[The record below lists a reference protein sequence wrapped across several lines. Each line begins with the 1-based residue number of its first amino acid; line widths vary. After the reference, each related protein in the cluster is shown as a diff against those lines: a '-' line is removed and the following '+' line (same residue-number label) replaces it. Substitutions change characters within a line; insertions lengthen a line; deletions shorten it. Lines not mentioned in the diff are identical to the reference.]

1 MELLNKIHF
10 TSDFI
15 NKRIGEFKADIAIQL
30 GTGMTSGFSG
40 LNIHEQI
47 PYVEI
52 PHFQKSTAPSHKG
65 QMIFGTI
72 QGKNII
78 ILDGRFHYYEGY
90 TMQEVV
96 FPVYTMKYL
105 GVQNLILTNAS
116 GSVDP
121 ELKEGDI
128 VIITD
133 HINLHH
139 DNPLRGVNDETIGPR
154 FPGMGYAY
162 DSEVIKKIRH
172 CALKEKILI
181 KEGIYLGLSGP
192 NFETP
197 AEYRMARILGANIVG
212 MSTIPEVLA
221 ANHCRLKVNAISLVS
236 NQYDDAHPQ
245 EEAELEGVLN
255 VVKNNSK
262 DLMRLLISV
271 TQSL

>member
-30 GTGMTSGFSG
+30 GTGMTSEFSG
-40 LNIHEQI
+40 LNILEQI

-139 DNPLRGVNDETIGPR
+139 DNPLRGV
-154 FPGMGYAY
+154 
-162 DSEVIKKIRH
+162 
-172 CALKEKILI
+172 
-181 KEGIYLGLSGP
+181 
-192 NFETP
+192 
-197 AEYRMARILGANIVG
+197 
-212 MSTIPEVLA
+212 
-221 ANHCRLKVNAISLVS
+221 
-236 NQYDDAHPQ
+236 
-245 EEAELEGVLN
+245 
-255 VVKNNSK
+255 
-262 DLMRLLISV
+262 
-271 TQSL
+271 